1 MANPAIQA
9 VLVAFVLSISGM
21 SNLAALADEPQKP
34 VSSKAASTSDSEKKT
49 GPSNVSQPG
58 KTLPDCPLPARLIR
72 LPLVRQATDYTCG
85 IGALSSV
92 LAYYGI
98 ETREDA
104 LAKQLKSDPKN
115 GTAYQRIAKHAQEQ
129 GCEVRI
135 IKNMTL
141 QELKSFL
148 DRQLPVICL
157 VQAWGDDPS
166 QYEKGWKN
174 GHYVVAAGYDEKNIY
189 LMDPSTLGNFAYVPV
204 ASFLK
209 RWHDTDGKERL
220 FNFGMVISR
229 DHVVFTPDV
238 CKPME

>member
-1 MANPAIQA
+1 MASSAFRVVSAAFILAVSGAWSTCALGAELNP
-9 VLVAFVLSISGM
+9 S
-21 SNLAALADEPQKP
+21 ADK
-34 VSSKAASTSDSEKKT
+34 VVRVNDAEKKKSDA
-49 GPSNVSQPG
+49 PIPNKVKS
-58 KTLPDCPLPARLIR
+58 LPDCPIPAKLIR

-85 IGALSSV
+85 IGALESV

-98 ETREDA
+98 ETREDE
-104 LAKQLKSDPKN
+104 LAKLLKSDPKN

-135 IKNMTL
+135 IKNMTM

-148 DRQLPVICL
+148 DRQVPVICL

-166 QYEKGWKN
+166 QYERGWKN

-189 LMDPSTLGNFAYVPV
+189 LMDPSTLGNFAYVPIE
-204 ASFLK
+204 SFLK